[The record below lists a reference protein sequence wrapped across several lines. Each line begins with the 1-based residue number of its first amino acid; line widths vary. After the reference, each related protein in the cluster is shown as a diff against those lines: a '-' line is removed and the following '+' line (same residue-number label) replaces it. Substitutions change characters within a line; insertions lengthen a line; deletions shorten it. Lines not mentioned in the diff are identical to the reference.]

1 MPQKK
6 TNTTLT
12 PGFVYSRAA
21 IQHIQDAITL
31 VREGTRFGGIDKGTS
46 KPAQDSLNAALDE
59 LIIMQSKTTTNN

>member
-6 TNTTLT
+6 TNKTFT
-12 PGFVYSRAA
+12 PGFDYSRAA

-31 VREGTRFGGIDKGTS
+31 VREGTRFGCIDMSTS
-46 KPAQDSLNAALDE
+46 KPSQDSLNAALDE